1 MRLLS
6 RRTFLRTFRDSD
18 GRLFYLVS
26 IMTSCLHQ
34 ARLDLTVKHGVF
46 NVALVCVCRKCEGGS
61 WQVFDDSACPIRCIT
76 SGVSHVITF
85 DNKDYDYSGS
95 CMYVLARDVDLAAF
109 EILIENMLCG
119 ATGAICQKKIT
130 LRVRD
135 ANEEW
140 NEYLLESVWHKNF
153 VTHLTIFTCRFSC
166 HLQLN
171 SIRINNVSVDISVS
185 SFYQDSK
192 HFYVAGEL
200 YTTLDFTDHGLT
212 VMWDEGDW
220 LVFSQ

>member
-1 MRLLS
+1 MRMLS
-6 RRTFLRTFRDSD
+6 RRTLLRALRDSY
-18 GRLFYLVS
+18 GRLLNLVS
-26 IMTSCLHQ
+26 IVTSCLHQ

-61 WQVFDDSACPIRCIT
+61 WQVLDDSACPIRCIT

-140 NEYLLESVWHKNF
+140 NEYLLESVWHQKLCDAPHNF
-153 VTHLTIFTCRFSC
+153 YMSVFLSPAAQLDSYQQRFSGHQCEQLLPRLETLLRRRRTLHNTRLHRSRPHC
-166 HLQLN
+166 H
-171 SIRINNVSVDISVS
+171 V
-185 SFYQDSK
+185 
-192 HFYVAGEL
+192 G
-200 YTTLDFTDHGLT
+200 
-212 VMWDEGDW
+212 
-220 LVFSQ
+220 